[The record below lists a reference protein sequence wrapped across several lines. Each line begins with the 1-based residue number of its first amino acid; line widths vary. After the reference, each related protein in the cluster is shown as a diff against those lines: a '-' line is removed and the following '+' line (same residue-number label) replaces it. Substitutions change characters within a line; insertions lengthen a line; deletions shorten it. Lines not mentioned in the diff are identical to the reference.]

1 MPPAKRKILIVED
14 DAVLLDT
21 LTLSFETEDFEVHI
35 ANNGEIG
42 LEKFKSVKPDIILLD
57 LLMPKVDGIEM
68 LKQLRQFEGNTA
80 NKVPVIVLSNFDNQ
94 DKILKAIEAGATDY
108 YIKSNLILAELVKKI
123 NWILNK
129 E

>member
-21 LTLSFETEDFEVHI
+21 LTLSFETEDFEVHV

-80 NKVPVIVLSNFDNQ
+80 NKIPVIVLSNFDNQ

>member
-80 NKVPVIVLSNFDNQ
+80 NKVPVIVLSNFDNH
-94 DKILKAIEAGATDY
+94 DKILKAIDAGATDY